1 MPRLKYHNPS
11 VVMTM
16 NRSIEPSEQPSLT
29 VYFSNPSSSSAS
41 PEAASKP
48 TGKSRIID
56 LRHKTD
62 SQILTEF
69 VQLTGATVL
78 EPTAEDVELAQ
89 QLTEAKDKSETDRKR
104 MLEVTRVRKREEEIL
119 RQARGEIE

>member
-1 MPRLKYHNPS
+1 M
-11 VVMTM
+11 
-16 NRSIEPSEQPSLT
+16 
-29 VYFSNPSSSSAS
+29 
-41 PEAASKP
+41 
-48 TGKSRIID
+48 
-56 LRHKTD
+56 
-62 SQILTEF
+62 TEF